1 MTAAYARRQTAVR
14 TIPKVTEEPLVTI
27 HLLNE
32 IRTYCNGCGQV
43 ASCGTAKSA
52 AALSSCKKI
61 QDAEPELRKKAGC
74 PA

>member
-1 MTAAYARRQTAVR
+1 MTSRPL
-14 TIPKVTEEPLVTI
+14 ITEEPLVTI

-32 IRTYCNGCGQV
+32 IRAYCNGCALV

-52 AALSSCKKI
+52 AALSSCKSI

-74 PA
+74 SAC